1 MSEEKNSE
9 EIPIHV
15 ISDDEENNFELNT
28 KNSQKLSTDELE
40 NLLALE
46 QQKVFDYEEKIKH
59 VLADYQNLTRKTQS
73 DIAKGVNSKIDEFM
87 LEFLKIYDDFV
98 RAKEIF
104 SQSKIDTAGLNSILK
119 NMDSLLAKYNVTP
132 IDALG
137 EIFDPN
143 LHEAIS
149 IITDPELDENT
160 ITKEIRKGYI
170 SHERVIRPT
179 LVEITKKDEMK
190 YG

>member
-59 VLADYQNLTRKTQS
+59 VLADYQNLNRKTQS

>member
-59 VLADYQNLTRKTQS
+59 VLADYQNLNRKTQS

-190 YG
+190 YD